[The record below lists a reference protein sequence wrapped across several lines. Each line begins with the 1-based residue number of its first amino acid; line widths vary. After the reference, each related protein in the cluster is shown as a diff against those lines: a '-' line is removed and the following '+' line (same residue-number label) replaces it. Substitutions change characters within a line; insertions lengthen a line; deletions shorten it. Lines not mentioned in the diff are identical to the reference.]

1 MSTERSP
8 RSTVRDHP
16 RRVSSRA
23 LVVTGLLLSLLVAG
37 VVSFYASAS
46 PDGLEYVAE
55 RVGFL
60 DAAEDSA
67 ASESPL
73 ADYGVAGVEDSR
85 LSGGLA
91 GVIGVVVTAVIA
103 FSLMWLLRRRGTS
116 SP

>member
-1 MSTERSP
+1 MTPARSP
-8 RSTVRDHP
+8 RPTVRDRP
-16 RRVSSRA
+16 RRISGRA
-23 LVVTGLLLSLLVAG
+23 LVVTGLVLSLLVAG
-37 VVSFYASAS
+37 VLSFYASAS

-60 DAAEDSA
+60 DAAKDSA
-67 ASESPL
+67 ATGSPL

-91 GVIGVVVTAVIA
+91 GVIGVAVTAVIA

-116 SP
+116 RR